1 VGAGSVVSSKVP
13 SKVLVKGNPA
23 SVVRE
28 DVLFE
33 GHQFNRSGSPS

>member
-1 VGAGSVVSSKVP
+1 VP

-23 SVVRE
+23 TVVRE

-33 GHQFNRSGSPS
+33 GHHFDDGKSESGS